1 MAQRKDSNSN
11 IRENKQRAQRPSGQP
26 TDSVPKEINLAP
38 VRLHTVHLSTILSKA
53 CQEHVTLVAKN
64 RCLLSHLVFSIY
76 FYRPIFFPEDN

>member
-1 MAQRKDSNSN
+1 MNSMLKEKIQIQKN
-11 IRENKQRAQRPSGQP
+11 RENEQRSQRPSGQP

-64 RCLLSHLVFSIY
+64 RCLLSHLAFSIY
-76 FYRPIFFPEDN
+76 F